1 MAKKKTLK
9 SYQSKVT
16 KAKTAYNKARTT
28 YTTNNKKLG
37 DLKSRRSKAKTIA
50 EKNSLDGKIKQ
61 ATKST
66 KKAKGKV
73 TKTKGA
79 YNKAKSNLAAFKK
92 SQAAERRKDALN
104 KKKKIIVKMQKDKPG
119 YWKAKRPFVIPKYP
133 RSVNSYVYIDNT
145 TESETVTTDLTTNS
159 IAPGQYVNHYTQT
172 SPVQHQIDGKLGGS
186 LISEI
191 KGLKEQFDSLKR
203 WSTNGTE
210 IELHHGQRQ
219 SNHSVLTS
227 VAANFDAPRDN
238 AVPVSVAI
246 QDVKWAKS
254 EISKKSKKKTTTNKG
269 ANTGKKTATKGT
281 RKDTKPKAG
290 KYLTIKKGD
299 TYWGYHV
306 SFGTSIAKLRSWNG
320 FPDKALPIG
329 KKIRVK

>member
-9 SYQSKVT
+9 SYNSQLT
-16 KAKTAYNKARTT
+16 KAKSAYNKAKNT
-28 YTTNNKKLG
+28 YNANNKKLSE
-37 DLKSRRSKAKTIA
+37 LKSRRSKAKTTT
-50 EKNSLDGKIKQ
+50 EKNSLDGKIKR
-61 ATKST
+61 ATEST
-66 KKAKGKV
+66 KKAKGKAN
-73 TKTKGA
+73 KTKGT

-92 SQAAERRKDALN
+92 SQAAERRKASL
-104 KKKKIIVKMQKDKPG
+104 KLKKKIIAKMQKDKPG

-133 RSVNSYVYIDNT
+133 RSINSYVYIDNT

-186 LISEI
+186 LISKM
-191 KGLKEQFDSLKR
+191 KGLKEQLDRLKR

-210 IELHHGQRQ
+210 TELHHGQRQ
-219 SNHSVLTS
+219 SNHAVLTS
-227 VAANFDAPRDN
+227 VTSTYDAPRDN
-238 AVPVSVAI
+238 AIPVSI
-246 QDVKWAKS
+246 TIEDVKWAKS
-254 EISKKSKKKTTTNKG
+254 EVSKKSKSKTITKKSN
-269 ANTGKKTATKGT
+269 NTGKKTPTKGT
-281 RKDTKPKAG
+281 RKTNKPKAG

>member
-9 SYQSKVT
+9 SYESQVT
-16 KAKTAYNKARTT
+16 KAKGAYNKANRI
-28 YTTNNKKLG
+28 YISNNKKLG
-37 DLKSRRSKAKTIA
+37 GLKTKRVKAKTTA
-50 EKNSLDGKIKQ
+50 EKNSLDRKIKT
-61 ATKST
+61 ATRVT
-66 KKAKGKV
+66 NKAKGKV
-73 TKTKGA
+73 TKTKGD
-79 YNKAKSNLAAFKK
+79 YNKAKSNLASFKK
-92 SQAAERRKDALN
+92 SQAAERRKAALN
-104 KKKKIIVKMQKDKPG
+104 TKKKIITKMQKDKPG

-172 SPVQHQIDGKLGGS
+172 SPVQRQIDGKLGGS

-210 IELHHGQRQ
+210 VELHHGQRQ
-219 SNHSVLTS
+219 SNHAVLTS
-227 VAANFDAPRDN
+227 TASNFDAPRDN
-238 AVPVSVAI
+238 AVPVSIAI
-246 QDVKWAKS
+246 EDVKWAKS
-254 EISKKSKKKTTTNKG
+254 EVSKKSKGKATTKKEN
-269 ANTGKKTATKGT
+269 NTGKKAETKGT
-281 RKDTKPKAG
+281 RKANKPKAG

-299 TYWGYHV
+299 TYWGYHL

-320 FPDKALPIG
+320 FPDNKLPIG

>member
-1 MAKKKTLK
+1 MATKKTLK
-9 SYQSKVT
+9 SYETQVT
-16 KAKTAYNKARTT
+16 KAKTGYNKAKKT
-28 YTTNNKKLG
+28 YDTNNKKLG
-37 DLKSRRSKAKTIA
+37 DLKVRRTKAKTTS
-50 EKNSLDGKIKQ
+50 EKSTLDKKIKS
-61 ATKST
+61 ATQST

-73 TKTKGA
+73 TKTKGT

-92 SQAAERRKDALN
+92 SQAAERRKNALN
-104 KKKKIIVKMQKDKPG
+104 TKKKIIAKMQKDKPG
-119 YWKAKRPFVIPKYP
+119 YWKAGRPFVIPKYP
-133 RSVNSYVYIDNT
+133 RSLSSYVYIDNT
-145 TESETVTTDLTTNS
+145 SESETVTTDLTTNS

-186 LISEI
+186 LISKI

-210 IELHHGQRQ
+210 MELHHGQRS

-238 AVPVSVAI
+238 AVPVSVTLE
-246 QDVKWAKS
+246 DVKWAKS
-254 EISKKSKKKTTTNKG
+254 EISKKSSKKTTTSTG
-269 ANTGKKTATKGT
+269 TNTGKKSATKGT
-281 RKDTKPKAG
+281 RSNSKPKAG

>member
-9 SYQSKVT
+9 SYNSQLA
-16 KAKTAYNKARTT
+16 KAKAAYNRAKNT
-28 YTTNNKKLG
+28 YNTNNKKLSE
-37 DLKSRRSKAKTIA
+37 LKSRRSAAKTAA
-50 EKNSLDGKIKQ
+50 EKKALDEKIQRASNSV
-61 ATKST
+61 
-66 KKAKGKV
+66 KKAKRKV
-73 TKTKGA
+73 TKAKGA
-79 YNKAKSNLAAFKK
+79 YNKAKSNLASFKK
-92 SQAAERRKDALN
+92 SQAAERRKAALN
-104 KKKKIIVKMQKDKPG
+104 LKKKIIAKMQKDKPG
-119 YWKAKRPFVIPKYP
+119 YWKAGRPFVIPKYP
-133 RSVNSYVYIDNT
+133 RSINSYVFIDNAS
-145 TESETVTTDLTTNS
+145 ESETITTDLTTNS

-186 LISEI
+186 LVSEV
-191 KGLKEQFDSLKR
+191 KGLKKQFDTLKR

-210 IELHHGQRQ
+210 TELHHGQRQ

-238 AVPVSVAI
+238 AVPVSI
-246 QDVKWAKS
+246 TIEDVKWAKS
-254 EISKKSKKKTTTNKG
+254 EVKKKSSKKTTTTKG
-269 ANTGKKTATKGT
+269 NNTGKKSATKGT

-306 SFGTSIAKLRSWNG
+306 KFGTSIAKLRSWNG
-320 FPDKALPIG
+320 YPDRALPVG